1 MVALFEMIAT
11 GGGSGV
17 EITRERR
24 HRLPMDAGEIVRME
38 YFNDQAKAL
47 EAAGL
52 SE

>member
-1 MVALFEMIAT
+1 MIAT

-17 EITRERR
+17 EITRS
-24 HRLPMDAGEIVRME
+24 DAILYRMESGLIVRMD